1 MILIE
6 TPVFTAQVKELL
18 PDEDYRRLQW
28 HLARYPYAGDV
39 IQGTGSLRK
48 IRWTAGG
55 KGKSGGV
62 RVIYF
67 HVVSLSQIRL
77 LLIYRKGL
85 KDDLSRAEKKV
96 LRAINEDW

>member
-39 IQGTGSLRK
+39 IQGTGGLRK

>member
-6 TPVFTAQVKELL
+6 TPVFTTQVKELL

-39 IQGTGSLRK
+39 IRGTGGLRK

-67 HVVSLSQIRL
+67 HVLSLSQIRL

-85 KDDLSRAEKKV
+85 KDDLSPAEKKV

>member
-28 HLARYPYAGDV
+28 HLARYPHAGDV
-39 IQGTGSLRK
+39 IRGTGGLRK

-55 KGKSGGV
+55 KGKSV
-62 RVIYF
+62 
-67 HVVSLSQIRL
+67 
-77 LLIYRKGL
+77 
-85 KDDLSRAEKKV
+85 ACE
-96 LRAINEDW
+96 

>member
-6 TPVFTAQVKELL
+6 TPVFTARVKELL
-18 PDEDYRRLQW
+18 SDDDYRRLQW

-39 IQGTGSLRK
+39 IRGTGGLRK
-48 IRWTAGG
+48 VRWTASG

-67 HVVSLSQIRL
+67 HVTSQSQIRL
-77 LLIYRKGL
+77 LLIYRKGV
-85 KDDLSRAEKKV
+85 KDDLTPAEKKV